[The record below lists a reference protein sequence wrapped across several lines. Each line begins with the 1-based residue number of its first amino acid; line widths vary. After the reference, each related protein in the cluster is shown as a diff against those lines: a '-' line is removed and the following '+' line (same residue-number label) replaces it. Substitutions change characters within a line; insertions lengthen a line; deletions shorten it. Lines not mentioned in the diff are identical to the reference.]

1 MTNLLSK
8 LMLSHFCSFYSCLSF
23 FLSSANINRVLFTS
37 FTLEKRLQKAIFL
50 VKFLNIQKINKCDD
64 IISPVNDKIV
74 DDFVSSNI
82 QIKAIICHEIG
93 PTYRSMGQS

>member
-1 MTNLLSK
+1 M
-8 LMLSHFCSFYSCLSF
+8 
-23 FLSSANINRVLFTS
+23 
-37 FTLEKRLQKAIFL
+37 
-50 VKFLNIQKINKCDD
+50 KFLNIQKINKCDD